1 MSAMG
6 ASPAISAGRA
16 VDARRR
22 TLLLASACIPW
33 AGCRAPPAARWTGGW
48 VGADVELG
56 HRLRDRGVAGLPEPA
71 LQRRAGAL
79 VVGAGVAGLAAARAL
94 MRAGI
99 DDVRVFD
106 LEAAAGGNSRAHA
119 IGGIACPLGAH
130 YLPLPGEQ
138 ATEVIQLLEEFG
150 LRRSGVGGPVYDERS
165 LCHSPQER
173 LFIGGDW
180 HDGLLPPIEALP
192 AAERASTLAG
202 YRRFAAAV
210 GRLGAGGRFTI
221 PTARAARDAEV
232 DALDTVTFAH
242 WLDREGHAAP
252 ALRWYLDYCC
262 RDDYGA
268 GAAQVSAWAG
278 LHYFASRH
286 GFHAPGDGSD
296 EREGVL
302 TWPEGNAFLARR
314 LAQPLAD
321 RLQPSTVAL
330 RVREGRHDVSV
341 DVWNAAAQRAERW
354 TAPQVVLALPLFV
367 AARLLEAVP
376 SALADAV
383 RSMRHAPWLVANLHL
398 DRPLDDRPGAA
409 PAWDNV
415 TYGTTALGYVDARH
429 QSLLPYPSAT
439 VLTAYWALG
448 GDSATELAAQRRRLL
463 EMPWGPWA
471 ETVVQELSAA
481 HPDLRAKV
489 TQIDLMRYGHA
500 MSIPLPGVRSSAA
513 LRALAEAP
521 TRLHFAHAD
530 LSGYSIFEEA
540 LYHGTR
546 AARAVLRGLGSR
558 TSVAAAG
565 GQAFTLRRCA

>member
-1 MSAMG
+1 MGAMSAIPVAG
-6 ASPAISAGRA
+6 AAHA

-22 TLLLASACIPW
+22 ALLLASACMPW
-33 AGCRAPPAARWTGGW
+33 AGCSAPPTARWTGGW

-56 HRLRDRGVAGLPEPA
+56 HRLRDRGAAGLSEPA

-79 VVGAGVAGLAAARAL
+79 VVGAGVAGLGAARAL
-94 MRAGI
+94 MRAGV

-130 YLPLPGEQ
+130 YLPLPGER
-138 ATEVIQLLEEFG
+138 ATEVIELLEEFG
-150 LRRSGVGGPVYDERS
+150 LRRSGVGGPAYDERS

-173 LFIGGDW
+173 LFIDGDW
-180 HDGLLPPIEALP
+180 HEGLLPPIDALP

-202 YRRFAAAV
+202 YCRFAADV
-210 GRLGAGGRFTI
+210 GRLGASGRFAI
-221 PTARAARDAEV
+221 PTARAASNAEV
-232 DALDTVTFAH
+232 DALDMVTFAH

-286 GFHAPGDGSD
+286 GFHAPRDDSD
-296 EREGVL
+296 ERQGVL
-302 TWPEGNAFLARR
+302 TWPEGNAFLAKR

-321 RLQPSTVAL
+321 RLQPATVAL

-354 TAPQVVLALPLFV
+354 TAPQVVLAVPLFI

-376 SALADAV
+376 PALAEAV
-383 RSMRHAPWLVANLHL
+383 RTMRHAPWLVANLHL

-415 TYGTTALGYVDARH
+415 TYGTAALGYVDARH
-429 QSLLPYPSAT
+429 QSLLPYSGAT

-448 GDSATELAAQRRRLL
+448 GASASELADQQRRLL
-463 EMPWGPWA
+463 EAPWSTWA
-471 ETVVQELSAA
+471 DAVVQELSAA
-481 HPDLRAKV
+481 HSDLRTKV

-500 MSIPLPGVRSSAA
+500 MSIPLPGVHSSAA
-513 LRALAEAP
+513 LRALADAP
-521 TRLHFAHAD
+521 TRVHFAHAD

-540 LYHGTR
+540 LYHGAR
-546 AARAVLRGLGSR
+546 AARAVLRRGGTRPSR
-558 TSVAAAG
+558 VG
-565 GQAFTLRRCA
+565 